1 MEKRGSVRVG
11 REVQPERE
19 AHLSEDEISW
29 VRKYR
34 PSVKTADS
42 RSFLVSIPRG
52 RENEKTV
59 EENINKKDGDGL
71 QRSDVCYTS
80 SPSMFLQKKKNNN
93 FTHKT
98 RLLNS
103 DHIFPLQGCQ
113 FCKNFSLY
121 TTLVSNL
128 VSGFY
133 C

>member
-59 EENINKKDGDGL
+59 EENINKEDGNGL

-80 SPSMFLQKKKNNN
+80 SPSMFLQKKKKLFHTQNQ
-93 FTHKT
+93 TSQ
-98 RLLNS
+98 L
-103 DHIFPLQGCQ
+103 
-113 FCKNFSLY
+113 
-121 TTLVSNL
+121 
-128 VSGFY
+128 
-133 C
+133 